1 MIFII
6 VPTFARVEETK
17 NFLSSLQRS
26 IEKKYLVIL
35 IDDHPEKVTLK
46 AIQQNNNINVITSDK
61 ELWWVGSINLGI
73 KLVFK
78 KYKLK
83 DEDIVIFANNDIQ
96 IGKESFDILEQ
107 EIQKNKN
114 QIVHP
119 RTFDQDNV
127 EVSSGSKIFTF
138 FPYITRHPK
147 KFKKNK
153 ENIDMG
159 CARFLMMSGR
169 VLSKIGY
176 INHNLVQYGG
186 DNDFT
191 LSAKRYH
198 DINTYILRDAFCL
211 LEDNVTGIKNH
222 NIKNIKQLYKSFFS
236 IKSPNNFKYRYILF
250 KKFFGRFKAFLI
262 TMSMSINTVIKF
274 FIKRIY
280 S

>member
-198 DINTYILRDAFCL
+198 DINTYILRDAFC
-211 LEDNVTGIKNH
+211 
-222 NIKNIKQLYKSFFS
+222 
-236 IKSPNNFKYRYILF
+236 
-250 KKFFGRFKAFLI
+250 
-262 TMSMSINTVIKF
+262 
-274 FIKRIY
+274 
-280 S
+280 